1 MADKN
6 REYRRME
13 RILTVLYCISD
24 AVPKKWD
31 QSVIENIS
39 AGGIKFI
46 APSDLDLN
54 NKTVQL
60 KIKIA
65 ELAPYTLELDAVV
78 LGVQPRFNGK
88 SSDVRAK
95 FINVSPEN
103 KKRLTIVEEI
113 IQKLESKK
121 NPIIPKI

>member
-1 MADKN
+1 
-6 REYRRME
+6 ME
-13 RILTVLYCISD
+13 RILTVLYCVAD
-24 AVPKKWD
+24 AIPKKWD

-39 AGGIKFI
+39 AGGIRFI
-46 APSDLDLN
+46 APSDLDLV
-54 NKTVQL
+54 NKVVQL

-65 ELAPYTLELDAVV
+65 ELAPYTLELEAVV
-78 LGVQPRFNGK
+78 LGVNPRFNGK

-103 KKRLTIVEEI
+103 KERLTIVEKI

-121 NPIIPKI
+121 NLDLPK